1 MRAAASASAGPTEL
15 SLLTR
20 HLPGGG
26 EEGHCAWGALA
37 GVPPSP
43 RLSPSH
49 SARWGGAAEGPRVE
63 PHLLKSPALSGRRN
77 EGSAVVRREEN
88 KGVLCDA
95 QVPEE
100 VQDPPDAVVNLP
112 DGVPVTAGRKE
123 RSAGAG
129 GLRDQR
135 AAGAEPQGGTR
146 RGRSRQVSD
155 GIGAEPTPPA
165 TTAEAQML
173 PSVHS

>member
-1 MRAAASASAGPTEL
+1 MRAAASASACPTEL

-26 EEGHCAWGALA
+26 EEGHRTWGALA

-49 SARWGGAAEGPRVE
+49 SAQWGAAGGPRVE

-77 EGSAVVRREEN
+77 EGSAVVGREEN

-100 VQDPPDAVVNLP
+100 VQDLPDAVVNLP
-112 DGVPVTAGRKE
+112 DGVPVTAGRRE

-135 AAGAEPQGGTR
+135 AAEAEPQGGTR
-146 RGRSRQVSD
+146 RGRSSRVSD
-155 GIGAEPTPPA
+155 GIG
-165 TTAEAQML
+165 AEAQML